1 MEDTKNAKKSL
12 LAQVAKGFAALSDE
26 DRTQKY
32 NTIEQKLF
40 EFANFMES
48 QSILLYPPLPYDIV
62 PMEQIITKTLSIEKN
77 VILPIAADPRKSFLL
92 YKITDY
98 KKDMVMNSDGLPVPN
113 SANCKKMNLD
123 EVDIAVIPGLV
134 FDDKGGRV
142 GFGNQYYS
150 KLITKLPETCRKIAL
165 AFEEQMVDQIVM
177 ASRKY
182 TVDII
187 ITDKRI
193 IYKI

>member
-1 MEDTKNAKKSL
+1 MEDTKNTQKSL
-12 LAQVAKGFAALSDE
+12 LAQVAKGFASLSDE
-26 DRTQKY
+26 DRLNKY

-40 EFANFMES
+40 EFANFIES
-48 QSILLYPPLPYDIV
+48 QAILLYAPLPYDII
-62 PMEQIITKTLSIEKN
+62 PTEQIITKTLSIEKN
-77 VILPIAADPRKSFLL
+77 VILPLVADPRKPFLL

-98 KKDMVMNSDGLPVPN
+98 KKDMSINSDGLPVPA
-113 SANCKKMNLD
+113 SKCKKMSLE
-123 EVDIAVIPGLV
+123 EVDIAIIPGLV

-142 GFGNQYYS
+142 GFGNQYYN
-150 KLITKLPETCRKIAL
+150 KLITKLPETCRKISL
-165 AFEEQMVDQIVM
+165 AYEEQMVDQIVM

-187 ITDKRI
+187 ITDQRT